1 MAEKHLKKCSK
12 SLAIR
17 EMHTK
22 MIMRLYLIP
31 IRMAKVKNGSR
42 DRTCKYLEEGEH
54 SSIAG
59 ESTNWYNYFGNQ
71 FGCFSENWE

>member
-17 EMHTK
+17 EMQIK
-22 MIMRLYLIP
+22 MTLTFHLTS
-31 IRMAKVKNGSR
+31 IRMRSKPQMTTHVGKDAEKKER
-42 DRTCKYLEEGEH
+42 

-59 ESTNWYNYFGNQ
+59 GVANWFNHFGYLS
-71 FGCFSENWE
+71 GGSSKNWK